1 MKRKKRGSDMIAKL
15 NLSLREI
22 EPMTGAQE
30 EFFENYDSGKSQ
42 VLIGYP
48 GTGKTFLALFK
59 ALEEITTNKDL
70 NRIVIVRSAVPTRDL
85 GFLPGGLDE
94 KGEVYEL
101 PYKQVCTD
109 LFGRGDAYEILKK
122 HGLITFLTT
131 SYVRGV
137 TLDHTVVIADEFQ
150 NFTAHEADSIVT
162 RLGKGSKILF
172 CGDFFQTDLTKSKD
186 LDVYKFV
193 EVLESMDNWFDET
206 SFEVED
212 IVRSGIVK
220 AYITSKYM
228 VHREGF

>member
-1 MKRKKRGSDMIAKL
+1 MSKRKKVSAINKL
-15 NLSLREI
+15 NLELAEV
-22 EPMTGAQE
+22 EPLTTAQQN
-30 EFFENYDSGKSQ
+30 FFAAYDAKDNH
-42 VLIGYP
+42 LLLGYP
-48 GTGKTFLALFK
+48 GTGKTFLSLFK
-59 ALEEITTNKDL
+59 AFEETLAKKKCG
-70 NRIVIVRSAVPTRDL
+70 IVIVRSAVPTRDL

-101 PYKQVCTD
+101 PYKQVCTN

-150 NFTAHEADSIVT
+150 NFTAHEADSILT

-193 EVLESMDNWFDET
+193 EVLESMDNWFAET
-206 SFEVED
+206 NFEVED

>member
-1 MKRKKRGSDMIAKL
+1 MKRKKKGSDMIAKL
-15 NLSLREI
+15 NLNLRDI
-22 EPMTGAQE
+22 QPMTGAQE

-193 EVLESMDNWFDET
+193 EVLESMDNWFAET
-206 SFEVED
+206 NFEVED

>member
-1 MKRKKRGSDMIAKL
+1 MKRKKKGSDMIAKL
-15 NLSLREI
+15 NLNLRDI
-22 EPMTGAQE
+22 QPMTGAQE

-172 CGDFFQTDLTKSKD
+172 CGDFFQTDLTKSRD

-193 EVLESMDNWFDET
+193 EVLESMDNWFAET
-206 SFEVED
+206 NFEVED

>member
-1 MKRKKRGSDMIAKL
+1 MKRKKKGSDMIAKL
-15 NLSLREI
+15 NLSLRDI
-22 EPMTGAQE
+22 NPMTDAQGR
-30 EFFENYDSGKSQ
+30 FFENYDSGKSQ
-42 VLIGYP
+42 ILVGYP

-59 ALEEITTNKDL
+59 ALQDLTTNK
-70 NRIVIVRSAVPTRDL
+70 NINKIVIVRSAVPTRDL

-101 PYKQVCTD
+101 PYKQVCSN

-131 SYVRGV
+131 SYVRGI
-137 TLDHTVVIADEFQ
+137 TLDNTIVIADEFQ

-162 RLGKGSKILF
+162 RLGKDSKVIF
-172 CGDFFQTDLTKSKD
+172 CGDFFQSDLTKAKD
-186 LDVYKFV
+186 LDVCKFV
-193 EVLESMDNWFDET
+193 EVIRGMGSWFDENK
-206 SFEVED
+206 FEAED

-228 VHREGF
+228 IHRDGF